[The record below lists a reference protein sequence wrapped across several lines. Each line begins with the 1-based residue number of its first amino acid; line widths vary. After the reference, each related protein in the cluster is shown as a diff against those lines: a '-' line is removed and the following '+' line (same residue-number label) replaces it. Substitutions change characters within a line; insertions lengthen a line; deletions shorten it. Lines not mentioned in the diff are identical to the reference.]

1 MRPPSESELLS
12 LWEQGLARHP
22 IDRALL
28 LCSWARPELPGERL
42 AGLPLG
48 VVDATVC
55 GCARGCSVPASSS
68 RSVANSAASSWRSA
82 WWSMS
87 CWPTP
92 IKATTVA
99 KSMSAL
105 SAFGVPDSRDMANV
119 ASELDAEAAALR
131 LLERCCIAHPG
142 TAVPALAAMLGDV
155 EARLEAADPIADL
168 RLAVSCEACGH
179 AWDATLDAG
188 ALLWDEVRRHAEA
201 RSGRWPRWRGPMAGR
216 NETCWRCRP
225 GGGRRTSACWR
236 PEAPR
241 TRSVGK

>member
-48 VVDATVC
+48 VVNTALLRMRARLFGPRIELQVRCEQCGEQLAVGLVVDELLADADQ
-55 GCARGCSVPASSS
+55 GDDRGEVD
-68 RSVANSAASSWRSA
+68 VG
-82 WWSMS
+82 
-87 CWPTP
+87 
-92 IKATTVA
+92 
-99 KSMSAL
+99 
-105 SAFGVPDSRDMANV
+105 AFRFRVPDSRDMASV

-179 AWDATLDAG
+179 AWNATLDAG
-188 ALLWDEVRRHAEA
+188 ALLWDEVRRHAEGLLGQVAALA
-201 RSGRWPRWRGPMAGR
+201 RAYGWTERDVLALSPR
-216 NETCWRCRP
+216 
-225 GGGRRTSACWR
+225 RRAAYLGMLAT
-236 PEAPR
+236 
-241 TRSVGK
+241 

>member
-1 MRPPSESELLS
+1 MLVPSESELLS
-12 LWEQGLARHP
+12 LWERGLARHP

-48 VVDATVC
+48 VVNTALLRMRARLFGPRIELQVRCEQCGEQLAVGLVVDELLADADQ
-55 GCARGCSVPASSS
+55 GDDRGEVD
-68 RSVANSAASSWRSA
+68 VG
-82 WWSMS
+82 
-87 CWPTP
+87 
-92 IKATTVA
+92 
-99 KSMSAL
+99 
-105 SAFGVPDSRDMANV
+105 AFRFRVPDSRDMASV

-179 AWDATLDAG
+179 AWDTTLDAG
-188 ALLWDEVRRHAEA
+188 ALLWDEVRRHAEGLLGQVAALA
-201 RSGRWPRWRGPMAGR
+201 RAYGWTERDVLALSPR
-216 NETCWRCRP
+216 
-225 GGGRRTSACWR
+225 RRAAYLGMLAT
-236 PEAPR
+236 
-241 TRSVGK
+241 

>member
-1 MRPPSESELLS
+1 MRSPSESELLG

-48 VVDATVC
+48 VVNAALLRMRARLFGPRVELQVRCEQCGELLAIGLVVENLLVDADQGDDRREVDV
-55 GCARGCSVPASSS
+55 G
-68 RSVANSAASSWRSA
+68 
-82 WWSMS
+82 
-87 CWPTP
+87 
-92 IKATTVA
+92 
-99 KSMSAL
+99 
-105 SAFGVPDSRDMANV
+105 AFRFRVPDSRDLASV

-188 ALLWDEVRRHAEA
+188 ALLWDEVRRHAEGLLGQVAALA
-201 RSGRWPRWRGPMAGR
+201 RAYGWTERDVLALSH
-216 NETCWRCRP
+216 
-225 GGGRRTSACWR
+225 RRRAAYLGMLAT
-236 PEAPR
+236 
-241 TRSVGK
+241 

>member
-48 VVDATVC
+48 VVNTALLRMRARLFGPRIELQVRCEQCGEQLAVGLVVEELLADADQ
-55 GCARGCSVPASSS
+55 GDDRGEVD
-68 RSVANSAASSWRSA
+68 VG
-82 WWSMS
+82 
-87 CWPTP
+87 
-92 IKATTVA
+92 
-99 KSMSAL
+99 
-105 SAFGVPDSRDMANV
+105 AFRFRVPDSRDMASV

-179 AWDATLDAG
+179 AWNATLDAG
-188 ALLWDEVRRHAEA
+188 ALLWDEVRRHAEGLLGQVAALA
-201 RSGRWPRWRGPMAGR
+201 RAYGWTERDVLALSPR
-216 NETCWRCRP
+216 
-225 GGGRRTSACWR
+225 RRAAYLGMLAT
-236 PEAPR
+236 
-241 TRSVGK
+241 